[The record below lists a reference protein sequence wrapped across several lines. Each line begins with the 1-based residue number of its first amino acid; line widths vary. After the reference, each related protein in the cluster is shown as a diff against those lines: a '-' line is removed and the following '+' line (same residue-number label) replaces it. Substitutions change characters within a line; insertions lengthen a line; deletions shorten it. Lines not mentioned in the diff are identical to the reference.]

1 MLSFFRVFVI
11 KNKIR
16 HNSTAQKPNFQVLFS
31 NFSVPRTLINMHR
44 RKLKNQKPPCLL
56 GAHFSIAKGLD
67 KALFKAKSYGCNTLQ
82 IFTKNANTWKERV
95 VTQKEIEN
103 FEQAK
108 LETGI
113 TEIASHTS
121 YLINLATPEKKKHK
135 MSCNALAQELI
146 RSSCLGIPYVVLHP
160 GSHMG
165 TGEKEGILRI
175 AESINKIFAKT
186 AGIKTRLLLETTAGQ
201 GSSVGHTFE
210 HLASIISK
218 VEKKINL
225 GVCLDTC
232 HIFAA
237 GYDIRTMEYYRKT
250 MDDFD
255 SIIDLDRLCFMHL
268 NDSKKE
274 LGSRVDRH
282 EQIGL
287 GYIGLDAF
295 KFIMN
300 DDRFLDIPKIIE
312 TPKGKTDKDW
322 DELNLKLLREMVQT

>member
-1 MLSFFRVFVI
+1 MNR
-11 KNKIR
+11 N
-16 HNSTAQKPNFQVLFS
+16 
-31 NFSVPRTLINMHR
+31 
-44 RKLKNQKPPCLL
+44 KLKDQKPPCLI

-67 KALFKAKSYGCNTLQ
+67 KALFEAKSYGCNTLQ
-82 IFTKNANTWKERV
+82 IFTKNANSWKERV

-113 TEIASHTS
+113 AEIASHTS
-121 YLINLATPEKKKHK
+121 YLINPATPEKKKHK
-135 MSCNALAQELI
+135 MSINSLLQELV
-146 RSSCLGIPYVVLHP
+146 RSSNLDIPYVVLHP

-165 TGEKEGILRI
+165 AGDKEGITRI
-175 AESINKIFAKT
+175 AESINEIFAKT
-186 AGIKTRLLLETTAGQ
+186 SGISTRLLFETTAGQ

-210 HLASIISK
+210 QLASIISK
-218 VEKKINL
+218 VEKKINP
-225 GVCLDTC
+225 GICLDTC

-237 GYDIRTMEYYRKT
+237 GYDMRTMEYYRKT

-255 SIIDLDRLCFMHL
+255 SIIGLDRLCLIHL

-282 EQIGL
+282 EQIGR

-295 KFIMN
+295 KYIMN
-300 DDRFLDIPKIIE
+300 DDRLFDIPKIIE
-312 TPKGKTDKDW
+312 TPKGTTDKDW
-322 DELNLKLLREMVQT
+322 DEINLKMLREMVRI

>member
-1 MLSFFRVFVI
+1 M
-11 KNKIR
+11 N
-16 HNSTAQKPNFQVLFS
+16 
-31 NFSVPRTLINMHR
+31 NMHR
-44 RKLKNQKPPCLL
+44 KKLKDQKPPCLL

-67 KALFKAKSYGCNTLQ
+67 KALFEAKSYGCNTLQ
-82 IFTKNANTWKERV
+82 IFTKNANAWKERI
-95 VTQKEIEN
+95 VTQKEIDR
-103 FEQAK
+103 FKQAK

-113 TEIASHTS
+113 SKIASHTS

-135 MSCNALAQELI
+135 MSCNALLQELV
-146 RSSCLGIPYVVLHP
+146 RSSNLGIPYAVLHP

-165 TGEKEGILRI
+165 TGDKEGILRI
-175 AESINKIFAKT
+175 AESINDIFTKT
-186 AGIKTRLLLETTAGQ
+186 PGISTRLLLEPTAGQ

-218 VEKKINL
+218 VEKKINP

-255 SIIDLDRLCFMHL
+255 SIIGLDRLCLIHL

-295 KFIMN
+295 KYIMN
-300 DDRFLDIPKIIE
+300 DNRLFDIPKIIE
-312 TPKGKTDKDW
+312 TPKETTDKDW
-322 DELNLKLLREMVQT
+322 DEINLKLLREMMQT

>member
-1 MLSFFRVFVI
+1 
-11 KNKIR
+11 
-16 HNSTAQKPNFQVLFS
+16 
-31 NFSVPRTLINMHR
+31 MHR
-44 RKLKNQKPPCLL
+44 KKTKDHKPSCLL

-67 KALFKAKSYGCNTLQ
+67 KALFEAKSYGCNALQ
-82 IFTKNANTWKERV
+82 IFTKNANAWKERI

-113 TEIASHTS
+113 TEIASHSS

-135 MSCNALAQELI
+135 MSCYSLSQELT
-146 RSSCLGIPYVVLHP
+146 RSSYLGIPYVVLHP
-160 GSHMG
+160 GSHMKV
-165 TGEKEGILRI
+165 GEKEGILRI
-175 AESINKIFAKT
+175 AESINQIFAKT
-186 AGIKTRLLLETTAGQ
+186 PGISSRLLLETTAGQ

-210 HLASIISK
+210 QLASIIDK
-218 VEKKINL
+218 VEKKINS
-225 GVCLDTC
+225 GICLDTC

-237 GYDIRTMEYYRKT
+237 GYDIRAMEYYRKT
-250 MDDFD
+250 MDNFD
-255 SIIDLDRLCFMHL
+255 SIIGLDRLCLIHL

-295 KFIMN
+295 KYIMN
-300 DDRFLDIPKIIE
+300 DDRFIDIPKIIE
-312 TPKGKTDKDW
+312 TPKRDTDKDW
-322 DELNLKLLREMVQT
+322 DETNLKLLRQMIRI

>member
-1 MLSFFRVFVI
+1 MRPL
-11 KNKIR
+11 N
-16 HNSTAQKPNFQVLFS
+16 
-31 NFSVPRTLINMHR
+31 NMNR
-44 RKLKNQKPPCLL
+44 NKLKDQKPPCLI

-67 KALFKAKSYGCNTLQ
+67 KALFEAKSYGCNTLQ
-82 IFTKNANTWKERV
+82 IFTKNANSWKERV

-113 TEIASHTS
+113 AEIASHTS
-121 YLINLATPEKKKHK
+121 YLINPATPEKKKHK
-135 MSCNALAQELI
+135 MSINSLLQELV
-146 RSSCLGIPYVVLHP
+146 RSSNLDIPYVVLHP

-165 TGEKEGILRI
+165 AGDKEGITRI
-175 AESINKIFAKT
+175 AESINEIFAKT
-186 AGIKTRLLLETTAGQ
+186 SGISTRLLFETTAGQ

-210 HLASIISK
+210 QLASIISK
-218 VEKKINL
+218 VEKKINP
-225 GVCLDTC
+225 GICLDTC

-237 GYDIRTMEYYRKT
+237 GYDMRTMEYYRKT

-255 SIIDLDRLCFMHL
+255 SIIGLDRLCLIHL

-282 EQIGL
+282 EQIGR

-295 KFIMN
+295 KYIMN
-300 DDRFLDIPKIIE
+300 DDRLFDIPKIIE
-312 TPKGKTDKDW
+312 TPKGTTDKDW
-322 DELNLKLLREMVQT
+322 DEINLKMLREMVRI

>member
-1 MLSFFRVFVI
+1 M
-11 KNKIR
+11 
-16 HNSTAQKPNFQVLFS
+16 TPS
-31 NFSVPRTLINMHR
+31 NNMHR
-44 RKLKNQKPPCLL
+44 KKLKDQKPPSLL

-67 KALFKAKSYGCNTLQ
+67 KALFEAKSYGCNTLQ
-82 IFTKNANTWKERV
+82 IFTKNANAWKERI

-108 LETGI
+108 LESGI

-121 YLINLATPEKKKHK
+121 YLINPATPEKKKHK
-135 MSCNALAQELI
+135 MSINALAQELI

-165 TGEKEGILRI
+165 AGDREGITRI
-175 AESINKIFAKT
+175 AESINEIFAKT
-186 AGIKTRLLLETTAGQ
+186 PGIKTRLLLETTAGQ

-210 HLASIISK
+210 HLSSIINK
-218 VEKKINL
+218 VEKKINP
-225 GVCLDTC
+225 GICLDTC
-232 HIFAA
+232 HIFTA

-250 MDDFD
+250 MDDFA
-255 SIIDLDRLCFMHL
+255 SIIGLDRLCLIHL

-282 EQIGL
+282 EQIGR

-295 KFIMN
+295 KYIMN
-300 DDRFLDIPKIIE
+300 DDRFCDIPKIIE
-312 TPKGKTDKDW
+312 TPKGEPKGKTDKNW
-322 DELNLKLLREMVQT
+322 DEINLKLLRQMIRI

>member
-1 MLSFFRVFVI
+1 MNR
-11 KNKIR
+11 N
-16 HNSTAQKPNFQVLFS
+16 
-31 NFSVPRTLINMHR
+31 
-44 RKLKNQKPPCLL
+44 KLKDQKPPCLI

-67 KALFKAKSYGCNTLQ
+67 KALFEAKSYGCNTLQ
-82 IFTKNANTWKERV
+82 IFTKNANSWKERV

-113 TEIASHTS
+113 AEIASHTS
-121 YLINLATPEKKKHK
+121 YLINPATPEKKKHK
-135 MSCNALAQELI
+135 MSINSLLQELV
-146 RSSCLGIPYVVLHP
+146 RSSNLDIPYVVLHP

-165 TGEKEGILRI
+165 AGDKEGITRI
-175 AESINKIFAKT
+175 AESINEIFAKT
-186 AGIKTRLLLETTAGQ
+186 SGISTRLLFETTAGQ

-210 HLASIISK
+210 QLASIISK
-218 VEKKINL
+218 VEKKINP
-225 GVCLDTC
+225 GICLDTC

-237 GYDIRTMEYYRKT
+237 GYDMRTMEYYRKT

-255 SIIDLDRLCFMHL
+255 SIIGLDRLCLIHL

-282 EQIGL
+282 EQIGR

-295 KFIMN
+295 KYIMN
-300 DDRFLDIPKIIE
+300 DDRLVDIPKIIE
-312 TPKGKTDKDW
+312 TPKGTTDKDW
-322 DELNLKLLREMVQT
+322 DEINLKMLREMVRI

>member
-1 MLSFFRVFVI
+1 M
-11 KNKIR
+11 
-16 HNSTAQKPNFQVLFS
+16 
-31 NFSVPRTLINMHR
+31 R
-44 RKLKNQKPPCLL
+44 RKKLKDQKPPCLL
-56 GAHFSIAKGLD
+56 GAHFSIARGLD
-67 KALFKAKSYGCNTLQ
+67 KALFEAKSYGCNTLQ
-82 IFTKNANTWKERV
+82 IFTKNANAWKERI

-121 YLINLATPEKKKHK
+121 YLINPATPEKKKHK
-135 MSCNALAQELI
+135 MSINALLQELV
-146 RSSCLGIPYVVLHP
+146 RSSNLGIPYVVLHP
-160 GSHMG
+160 GSHMEA
-165 TGEKEGILRI
+165 GEKEGILRI
-175 AESINKIFAKT
+175 AESIDEIFAKT
-186 AGIKTRLLLETTAGQ
+186 PGISTRLLLETTAGQ

-210 HLASIISK
+210 QLASIISK

-255 SIIDLDRLCFMHL
+255 SIIGLDRLSFIHL

-282 EQIGL
+282 EQIGR

-295 KFIMN
+295 KYIMN
-300 DDRFLDIPKIIE
+300 DDRFFDIPKIIE
-312 TPKGKTDKDW
+312 TPKGEPKGKPKGKTDKDW
-322 DELNLKLLREMVQT
+322 DETNLKLLRGLVQT

>member
-1 MLSFFRVFVI
+1 MHKRQI
-11 KNKIR
+11 KD
-16 HNSTAQKPNFQVLFS
+16 
-31 NFSVPRTLINMHR
+31 
-44 RKLKNQKPPCLL
+44 QKPPCLL

-67 KALFKAKSYGCNTLQ
+67 KALLEAASYGCNTLQ
-82 IFTKNANTWKERV
+82 IFTKNANAWKERI
-95 VTQKEIEN
+95 VTQKEIDN

-121 YLINLATPEKKKHK
+121 YLINPATPEKKKHK
-135 MSCNALAQELI
+135 MSINSLLQELV
-146 RSSCLGIPYVVLHP
+146 RSSNLDIPYVVLHP

-165 TGEKEGILRI
+165 AGDKEGITRI
-175 AESINKIFAKT
+175 AESINEIFAKT
-186 AGIKTRLLLETTAGQ
+186 SGISTRLLFETTAGQ

-210 HLASIISK
+210 QLASIISK
-218 VEKKINL
+218 VEKKINP
-225 GVCLDTC
+225 GICLDTC

-237 GYDIRTMEYYRKT
+237 GYDMRTMEYYRKT

-255 SIIDLDRLCFMHL
+255 SIIGLDRLCLIHL

-282 EQIGL
+282 EQIGR

-295 KFIMN
+295 KYIMN
-300 DDRFLDIPKIIE
+300 DDRLFDIPKIIE
-312 TPKGKTDKDW
+312 TPKGTTDKDW
-322 DELNLKLLREMVQT
+322 DEINLKMLREMVRI

>member
-1 MLSFFRVFVI
+1 
-11 KNKIR
+11 
-16 HNSTAQKPNFQVLFS
+16 
-31 NFSVPRTLINMHR
+31 MHR
-44 RKLKNQKPPCLL
+44 KQIKDKKPPCLL
-56 GAHFSIAKGLD
+56 GAHCSIAKGLD
-67 KALFKAKSYGCNTLQ
+67 KALFEAKSYGCNTLQ
-82 IFTKNANTWKERV
+82 IFTKNANAWKERIV
-95 VTQKEIEN
+95 IQKEIEN

-135 MSCNALAQELI
+135 MSINALAQEFI
-146 RSSCLGIPYVVLHP
+146 RSSCLCIPYVVLHP

-165 TGEKEGILRI
+165 AGDKEGITRI
-175 AESINKIFAKT
+175 AESINEIFAKT
-186 AGIKTRLLLETTAGQ
+186 PGIKTRLLLETTAGQ
-201 GSSVGHTFE
+201 GSSVGHAFE

-218 VEKKINL
+218 VERQINP
-225 GVCLDTC
+225 GICLDTC

-255 SIIDLDRLCFMHL
+255 STIGLDRLCLIHL

-287 GYIGLDAF
+287 GYIGIDAF
-295 KFIMN
+295 KYIMN
-300 DDRFLDIPKIIE
+300 DDRFSDIPKIIE
-312 TPKGKTDKDW
+312 TPKGEPKGKTDKDW
-322 DELNLKLLREMVQT
+322 DETNLKLLRQMVRI

>member
-1 MLSFFRVFVI
+1 MRPL
-11 KNKIR
+11 N
-16 HNSTAQKPNFQVLFS
+16 
-31 NFSVPRTLINMHR
+31 NMNR
-44 RKLKNQKPPCLL
+44 NKLKDQKPPCLI

-67 KALFKAKSYGCNTLQ
+67 KALFEAKSYGCNTLQ
-82 IFTKNANTWKERV
+82 IFTKNANSWKERV

-113 TEIASHTS
+113 AEIASHTS
-121 YLINLATPEKKKHK
+121 YLINPATPEKKKHK
-135 MSCNALAQELI
+135 MSINSLLQELV
-146 RSSCLGIPYVVLHP
+146 RSSNLDIPYVVLHP

-165 TGEKEGILRI
+165 AGDKEGITRI
-175 AESINKIFAKT
+175 AESINEIFAKT
-186 AGIKTRLLLETTAGQ
+186 SGISTRLLFETTAGQ

-210 HLASIISK
+210 QLASIISK
-218 VEKKINL
+218 VEKKINP
-225 GVCLDTC
+225 GICLDTC

-237 GYDIRTMEYYRKT
+237 GYDMRTMEYYRKT

-255 SIIDLDRLCFMHL
+255 SIIGLDRLCLIHL

-282 EQIGL
+282 EQIGR

-295 KFIMN
+295 KYIMN
-300 DDRFLDIPKIIE
+300 DDRLVDIPKIIE
-312 TPKGKTDKDW
+312 TPKGTTDKDW
-322 DELNLKLLREMVQT
+322 DEINLKMLREMVRI

>member
-1 MLSFFRVFVI
+1 
-11 KNKIR
+11 
-16 HNSTAQKPNFQVLFS
+16 
-31 NFSVPRTLINMHR
+31 MHR
-44 RKLKNQKPPCLL
+44 KKLKNQKPPCLL

-67 KALFKAKSYGCNTLQ
+67 KALFEAESYGCNTLQ
-82 IFTKNANTWKERV
+82 IFTKNANAWKERV
-95 VTQKEIEN
+95 VTQKEIEK

-113 TEIASHTS
+113 SKIASHTS

-135 MSCNALAQELI
+135 MSCNALAQEFV
-146 RSSCLGIPYVVLHP
+146 RSSWLGIPYVVLHP

-165 TGEKEGILRI
+165 AGDKEGIARI
-175 AESINKIFAKT
+175 SESINEIFAAIYAKT
-186 AGIKTRLLLETTAGQ
+186 PGVKTRLLLETTAGQ

-218 VEKKINL
+218 VEKKINP
-225 GVCLDTC
+225 GVCFDTC

-255 SIIDLDRLCFMHL
+255 SIIGLDRLCLIHL

-287 GYIGLDAF
+287 GYIGLEAF
-295 KFIMN
+295 KYIMN
-300 DDRFLDIPKIIE
+300 DERFSDVPKIIE
-312 TPKGKTDKDW
+312 TPKGEPKGKTDKDW
-322 DELNLKLLREMVQT
+322 DETNLKLLRGFVQT

>member
-1 MLSFFRVFVI
+1 MHKRQI
-11 KNKIR
+11 KD
-16 HNSTAQKPNFQVLFS
+16 
-31 NFSVPRTLINMHR
+31 
-44 RKLKNQKPPCLL
+44 QKPPCLL

-67 KALFKAKSYGCNTLQ
+67 KALLEAASYGCNTLQ
-82 IFTKNANTWKERV
+82 IFTKNANAWKERI
-95 VTQKEIEN
+95 VTQKEIDN

-135 MSCNALAQELI
+135 MSINSLLQELV
-146 RSSCLGIPYVVLHP
+146 RSSNLGIPYVILHP
-160 GSHMG
+160 GSHMK
-165 TGEKEGILRI
+165 TGEKNGVLRI
-175 AESINKIFAKT
+175 AESINEIFSKIPY
-186 AGIKTRLLLETTAGQ
+186 ICSRLLLETTAGQ
-201 GSSVGHTFE
+201 GSSVGYTFE
-210 HLASIISK
+210 QLASIIGK
-218 VEKKINL
+218 VENKTNL
-225 GVCLDTC
+225 GICLDTC

-255 SIIDLDRLCFMHL
+255 SIIGLNRLCLIHL

-295 KFIMN
+295 KYIMN
-300 DDRFLDIPKIIE
+300 DDRFVDIPKIIE
-312 TPKGKTDKDW
+312 TPKGEPKGKTDKDW
-322 DELNLKLLREMVQT
+322 DQINLKLLRQMVRI